1 MRKLILATALAAAAM
16 PVPLLAQDT
25 LVPVQADKTTGAI
38 TLTLPAPDAQGVSAR
53 YLYVAQIETGVGS
66 AATGVDRGAPLS
78 TGILRFRRIGGK
90 VLAELENTSFVAP
103 TGTVAQQ
110 ESVANSFSNATMWVG
125 EITNTDADG
134 SFSFDFASFLAKDH
148 FGFAAQLGTGYS
160 LQPNYSLAD
169 PASVKGFPENVEF
182 SALLSFTSKK
192 PDPSLRNVSPN
203 GSDIS
208 LWVRHS
214 LVELPDE
221 KMPRRTDPYGFAFA
235 TQVNDFSAPLGQSML
250 VRLAERHRLEK
261 VDPDAARSRVKEPII
276 YYVDG
281 AAPEPVRQAL
291 IDGVGWWA
299 EAFDEAGFID
309 AFRVEVLPADIDPL
323 DIRYNVVNWVNRA
336 SRGWSYGPS
345 IVDPRTGEI
354 LKGSVMLGSLRVR
367 QDIMIFQALM
377 GAGLT
382 DTGDPNDPVPVA
394 LARIRQLGAHE
405 VGHTL
410 GLSHNFAASSQGRYS
425 VMDYP
430 APRVELVDG
439 KLSIAD
445 AYGVGVGEWDKFAIR
460 YLYAART
467 DQEARAMV
475 QEAQARGLRFAS
487 NADTDGTGAANP
499 FGGLWDDGA
508 DPAAELN
515 RVLDV
520 REAALARF
528 DLDAVPAGQDL
539 ASLRRAFVP
548 IWLLH
553 RYQTEAS
560 AKLLGGVYTP
570 IALAGDNVLVNP
582 VPTSQQQAA
591 LDALMRALS
600 IETLSVP
607 SRLWPALSFGPR
619 NTSDYATT
627 IEIMPTAGG
636 SVFDPMRAAEIG
648 AVTVL
653 DNLLAPERLNRLDIQ
668 QANGV
673 AGPDVGRVLSRL
685 IGHADISA
693 SRNAVGRRIATTIA
707 LSLAKASRDL
717 TLSRSIAAQID
728 GRISA
733 WARELSGSRASGAQG
748 DWARGLG
755 ALLSDR
761 RALDAVIKEKAVLP
775 EIPPGSP
782 IG

>member
-1 MRKLILATALAAAAM
+1 MRKLILAAALASAM
-16 PVPLLAQDT
+16 PFGPLAAQDT
-25 LVPVQADKTTGAI
+25 LLPVAADTETGTI
-38 TLTLPAPDAQGVSAR
+38 MVKMSAPDDAGIAGR

-66 AATGVDRGAPLS
+66 AATGVDRGAPLR
-78 TGILRFRRIGGK
+78 TGILRFRRLGK
-90 VLAELENTSFVAP
+90 KVVAELENTKFIAP
-103 TGTVAQQ
+103 NGSQAQQ
-110 ESVANSFSNATMWVG
+110 DSIANSFSNATMWVG
-125 EITNTDADG
+125 DIKETSEDG
-134 SFSFDFASFLAKDH
+134 SFSFDFAPFLAKDH
-148 FGFAAQLGTGYS
+148 FGFAQQLGDGYT
-160 LQPNYSLAD
+160 LQGDYSLAD
-169 PASVKGFPENVEF
+169 PAKVKAFPENVEF

-214 LVELPDE
+214 LVELPDDP
-221 KMPRRTDPYGFAFA
+221 MPRRTDPYGFAFS
-235 TQVNDFSAPLGQSML
+235 TQTYDFSAPLGKSML
-250 VRLAERHRLEK
+250 VNLAERHRLEK
-261 VDPDAARSRVKEPII
+261 VDPAAERGPVKEPIV

-309 AFRVEVLPADIDPL
+309 AFRVEVLPANVDPF
-323 DIRYNVVNWVNRA
+323 DMRYNVVNWVNRA
-336 SRGWSYGPS
+336 TRGWSYGPS

-410 GLSHNFAASSQGRYS
+410 GLAHNFAASTQDRYS

-439 KLSIAD
+439 KLSIAN
-445 AYGVGVGEWDKFAIR
+445 AYGVGVGEWDKFAIK
-460 YLYAART
+460 YLYAAKT
-467 DQEARAMV
+467 DEEARAMV

-487 NADTDGTGAANP
+487 NADTDGTGAGNP
-499 FGGLWDDGA
+499 HGGLWDDGLE
-508 DPAAELN
+508 PAAELH

-520 REAALARF
+520 REAALERF
-528 DLDAVPAGQDL
+528 NIDAIPAGQDL

-570 IALAGDNVLVNP
+570 IGLNGDDVAVSK
-582 VPTSQQQAA
+582 VPARQQHAA

-600 IETLSVP
+600 VETLSMP
-607 SRLWPALSFGPR
+607 RHLWHALSYGPR
-619 NTSDYATT
+619 TDYDYSTT
-627 IEIMPTAGG
+627 IEIMPMAGG

-648 AVTVL
+648 AVAVL
-653 DNLLAPERLNRLDIQ
+653 DNLLSPERLNRLDIQ
-668 QANGV
+668 QADGM
-673 AGPDVGRVLSRL
+673 AAPDVERVLDRL
-685 IGHADISA
+685 IGHANNSA
-693 SRNAVGRRIATTIA
+693 RKGALGRRIATTIA
-707 LSLAKASRDL
+707 LSMAKASRESALSQSIGMQMDGRIA
-717 TLSRSIAAQID
+717 TWAAELSRS
-728 GRISA
+728 
-733 WARELSGSRASGAQG
+733 RAKGADG

-761 RALDAVIKEKAVLP
+761 QALDVAISNKSLLP
-775 EIPPGSP
+775 DLPPGSP
-782 IG
+782 I

>member
-1 MRKLILATALAAAAM
+1 MRKLILSALLATAM
-16 PVPLLAQDT
+16 PLCPLSAQET
-25 LVPVQADKTTGAI
+25 LVPVAADTEDGTI
-38 TLTLPAPDAQGVSAR
+38 TLTMPAPDEDGVAGR

-66 AATGVDRGAPLS
+66 AATGVDRGAPLR
-78 TGILRFRRIGGK
+78 TGILRFRRVGK
-90 VLAELENTSFVAP
+90 KVVAELENTKFIAP
-103 TGTVAQQ
+103 NGSQAQQ
-110 ESVANSFSNATMWVG
+110 DSIANSFSNATMWVG
-125 EITNTDADG
+125 DIKDTSDDG
-134 SFSFDFASFLAKDH
+134 SFSFDFAPFLAKDH
-148 FGFAAQLGTGYS
+148 FGFAEQLGEGYA
-160 LQPNYSLAD
+160 LQGEYSLAD
-169 PASVKGFPENVEF
+169 PARVKAFPENVEF

-192 PDPSLRNVSPN
+192 PNPSLRNVSPN

-214 LVELPDE
+214 LVDLPDDQ
-221 KMPRRTDPYGFAFA
+221 MPRRTDPYGFAF
-235 TQVNDFSAPLGQSML
+235 TTPTYDFSAPLGQSML
-250 VRLAERHRLEK
+250 VQLAERHRLEK
-261 VDPDAARSRVKEPII
+261 VDPDAERSPVKEPIV

-299 EAFDEAGFID
+299 EAFEDAGFID
-309 AFRVEVLPADIDPL
+309 AFRVEVLPADVDPF
-323 DIRYNVVNWVNRA
+323 DMRYNVVNWVNRA
-336 SRGWSYGPS
+336 TRGWSYGPS

-410 GLSHNFAASSQGRYS
+410 GLAHNFAASTQDRYS

-439 KLSIAD
+439 KLSIAN

-460 YLYAART
+460 YLYAAKT
-467 DQEARAMV
+467 DEEARAMV
-475 QEAQARGLRFAS
+475 QEAQARGLRFVS

-499 FGGLWDDGA
+499 HGGLWDDGI
-508 DPAAELN
+508 DPVAELN

-520 REAALARF
+520 RKAALARF
-528 DLDAVPAGQDL
+528 DIDAVPAGQDL

-570 IALAGDNVLVNP
+570 IGLSGDDVEVKP
-582 VPTSQQQAA
+582 VPANQQTAA
-591 LDALMRALS
+591 LDSLMRALS
-600 IETLSVP
+600 VEALTVPQQLRPVLSY
-607 SRLWPALSFGPR
+607 GPR
-619 NTSDYATT
+619 TTSDYATA

-648 AVTVL
+648 AVSVL
-653 DNLLAPERLNRLDIQ
+653 ENLLAPERLNRLDIQ
-668 QANGV
+668 QASGIS
-673 AGPDVGRVLSRL
+673 APDVDRVLSQL
-685 IGHADISA
+685 ISHANTSA
-693 SRNAVGRRIATTIA
+693 ADSALGRRIATTIA
-707 LSLAKASRDL
+707 LSLAKVSRDNA
-717 TLSRSIAAQID
+717 LSRALAMQVD
-728 GRISA
+728 GRLAA
-733 WARELSGSRASGAQG
+733 WAKELSGSRASGAAG

-755 ALLSDR
+755 SLLSDR
-761 RALDAVIKEKAVLP
+761 QALDTAIRNKALLP
-775 EIPPGSP
+775 DVPPGSP
-782 IG
+782 I